1 MGKVPGGVQVA
12 AKMWGWDSNIQSQS
26 TPQVNSILSTIYIK
40 LKTLKKKKERERKDL
55 RGKDT
60 KTFLS
65 RGMPIKFLST

>member
-40 LKTLKKKKERERKDL
+40 LKTLKKKKGEGKERPQKKGYQNL
-55 RGKDT
+55 
-60 KTFLS
+60 
-65 RGMPIKFLST
+65 PIKGYAG